1 MNHTD
6 RSFGSLPAR
15 QTELVPAPAAHDHDE
30 PFLDPAPT
38 GTRIS
43 FKLVMRAVRRH
54 WWQALALWL
63 VGSICLMAVAYLK
76 VKPTYGALARVVV
89 EPGERGL
96 FTQGAG
102 NNDFAEYK
110 ETQVSIISSPNVI
123 ETALA
128 AHPEILNFPRLRLAE
143 DSLAE
148 IRSALNVGIVARTNL
163 IDVAMVSESSMEAT
177 AIVNAVVEAYLKNAS
192 DDNNQETERK
202 VERLRGVRDE
212 KKQSVKR
219 KREGLSQLQQ
229 KTGAVN
235 VAEVKGRNS
244 VTVEEYGRL
253 SSELLQIQ
261 IQIIAA
267 EARLSLLQN
276 DQTTP
281 VGADDNQLTERDLTD
296 LFYSNSRVLDVKA
309 KLDRAIDGHE
319 RTRQNVRDPSD
330 PSLLVHLKAKKNAQ
344 AQLDAL
350 WDQLK
355 PGLAAQAR
363 AGAGRPLSH
372 VDNAVRE
379 AELNLQALKA
389 QEVSFN
395 EKLNT
400 LNIKQ
405 KAEGADAM
413 TLEFERIDL
422 LRDEEYLTT
431 IEKSLSDIEFVTK
444 NPIARIRSGFMA
456 KPTNK
461 AGTSNRLKIMAIAPV
476 GMMFGVLCLLV
487 LLELSAGRV
496 VDPEDIPIRIRVPV
510 IGVVPPLPQIRPAN
524 GIFSARDE
532 FKTQRQL
539 DQFVQSLDHLRVALC
554 SGRNAWGR
562 ERRCILITSACGSEG
577 KTTLAAQLAER
588 CVNAGL
594 NTLLIDGDLRN
605 PTLSRMLDVPTSR
618 GLINVLRGEVA
629 AEDAMAIVGGAG
641 GFHFMPAGSP
651 KVDPSRLLHGDRLGK
666 LLTQAR
672 EAFDIVIVDAPP
684 VLPVP
689 DALTI
694 GRWTDGAVL
703 AVRYDMS
710 RFPLVEKANRRLAS
724 VGVPVIGAVVNG
736 VRVQESTY
744 GSYYPSYAYSNDRAA
759 QTPLD
764 V

>member
-1 MNHTD
+1 MNPTD

-15 QTELVPAPAAHDHDE
+15 QTELVPAPPVHEHDDAFHDL
-30 PFLDPAPT
+30 PPT
-38 GTRIS
+38 GNRIT
-43 FKLVMRAVRRH
+43 FRLVARALRRH

-63 VGSICLMAVAYLK
+63 VGSVGLMAVAYFK
-76 VKPTYGALARVVV
+76 VYPSYIAFARIIV

-96 FTQGAG
+96 FTQGNG
-102 NNDFAEYK
+102 NNDFADYK
-110 ETQVSIISSPNVI
+110 ETQVSIISSPRVI

-128 AHPEILNFPRLRLAE
+128 QNPEILNFPRLRLAE
-143 DSLAE
+143 DHSAE
-148 IRSALNVGIVARTNL
+148 IRSALNVSIVPKTNL
-163 IDVAMVSESSMEAT
+163 IDVSMVSESTLEAT
-177 AIVNAVVEAYLKNAS
+177 AIVNAVVRAYLKNAA
-192 DDNNQETERK
+192 DDNNQENVGK
-202 VERLRGVRDE
+202 VDRLKTARDE
-212 KKQSVKR
+212 KLSSVKL
-219 KREGLSQLQQ
+219 KRDALKQLQQ
-229 KTGAVN
+229 KIGDGNIT
-235 VAEVKGRNS
+235 ELKGRNS

-253 SSELLQIQ
+253 SSELTQIQ
-261 IQIIAA
+261 VQIFAA
-267 EARLSLLQN
+267 DAKLSLMQN
-276 DQTTP
+276 DQSGP
-281 VGADDNQLTERDLTD
+281 VAVDEGRPTERDIQD
-296 LFYSNSRVLDVKA
+296 MFYSHPRVVDPKNRFE
-309 KLDRAIDGHE
+309 RAIDRYKSTSH
-319 RTRQNVRDPSD
+319 NIRDKSD
-330 PSLLVHLKAKKNAQ
+330 PSLIVHLKARNA
-344 AQLDAL
+344 AKEELDNL
-350 WDQLK
+350 WAELE
-355 PGLAAQAR
+355 PVLRAQAR
-363 AGAGRPLSH
+363 AGVGRPVNTADH
-372 VDNAVRE
+372 AVRE
-379 AELNLQALKA
+379 AELHLLALKS
-389 QEVSFN
+389 QETALT
-395 EKLNT
+395 EKLKT
-400 LNIKQ
+400 LSIKR
-405 KAEGADAM
+405 KDEGAAALA
-413 TLEFERIDL
+413 LEFENIDL
-422 LRDEEYLTT
+422 KSDQAYLDT
-431 IEKSLSDIEFVTK
+431 IERNLADLEFVTK
-444 NPIARIRSGFMA
+444 NPIARIREGFMA

-461 AGTSNRLKIMAIAPV
+461 ASTSNRTKIMAMAPV

-496 VDPEDIPIRIRVPV
+496 VDPEDIPARIRVPV

-524 GIFSARDE
+524 GVFSARDE
-532 FKTQRQL
+532 FRTQRQL

-605 PTLSRMLDVPTSR
+605 PTLSRMLDVPNSR

-629 AEDAMAIVGGAG
+629 AEEAMAIIGGAG
-641 GFHFMPAGSP
+641 GFHFMPAGTP
-651 KVDPSRLLHGDRLGK
+651 KVDPSRLLQSERLGK

-710 RFPLVEKANRRLAS
+710 RFPLVEKANRRLAT

-736 VRVQESTY
+736 VRIQESTY